1 MPLQHMDWIREAIRN
16 AHTEG
21 LTIQDLAAMAE
32 HAKTP
37 QDFDTAVNE
46 LIRATVG

>member
-1 MPLQHMDWIREAIRN
+1 MRLSHMDWIREAIRN
-16 AHTEG
+16 AKAEG
-21 LTIQDLAAMAE
+21 LTLDDIAAMAE

-37 QDFDTAVNE
+37 RDFDTAVNE